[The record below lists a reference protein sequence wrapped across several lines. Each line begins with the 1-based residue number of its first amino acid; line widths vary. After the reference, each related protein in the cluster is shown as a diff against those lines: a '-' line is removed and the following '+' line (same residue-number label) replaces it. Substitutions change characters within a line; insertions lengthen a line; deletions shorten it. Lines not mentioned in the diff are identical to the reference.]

1 MEKLIL
7 RLKVFAR
14 NYRELLFQLLENG
27 DELYGL
33 IKPVTDFIVLW
44 LDIMTTWII

>member
-7 RLKVFAR
+7 RVKVFAN

-27 DELYGL
+27 DELYL
-33 IKPVTDFIVLW
+33 FFKSVADSIVLW